1 MENVILFTPQARIR
15 MLEDMNQQ
23 QYLAIKMLMADAERL
38 QQRLNHLEEL
48 LKSLNLEIKKDSFN
62 SLK

>member
-1 MENVILFTPQARIR
+1 MENVVLFTPQARIR

-23 QYLAIKMLMADAERL
+23 QYLAIKILMGDVERL
-38 QQRLNHLEEL
+38 QQKLTHLEGL
-48 LKSLNLEIKKDSFN
+48 LKSLNLEIKKESFN